1 MGKEKALMI
10 KKQQK
15 KIIIF
20 AVAALV
26 LILAYF
32 LIISPMIQKALT
44 PAEAVIPNLL
54 DGEVLG
60 SQNRILLME
69 HVEKADIQEIEV
81 HNDHGVYTLYK
92 DATDNFVI
100 RNNEIAPISP
110 YALSSVVVSTGYTL
124 SMTRVSEDCDDMSE
138 FGLAPSDNP
147 AWYKLTKTDGIEHI
161 VYVGDAIPT
170 GAGYYCSY
178 KDRNA
183 VYVLDASI
191 GATVLANVCDLVMPI
206 LTIPISST
214 QYYTTK
220 DFWLRRN
227 GEMFVHIDY
236 LNEEER
242 AQFAAA
248 ENRVYVMKY
257 PTNYEPSTTNY
268 DTILQTFVEFV
279 GVRTLELGNASEVI
293 DNETLL
299 KYGIDMEMPAYELH
313 YTYSGLDNFVFFSNL
328 NANGTY
334 YAYSLL
340 FNIIVEVD
348 PAKVAFLNWDIIKF
362 VDRPIFQRNIN
373 DIAFIEIESPTVNE
387 SFTLVG
393 EAQEILITPTSTG
406 TTFDA
411 TGLQNFRQFYKVMLS
426 LQLEDYTEN
435 RSTDNCMATMRITTD
450 AGIKVEYKF
459 YPYSTRRAYFTINGV
474 GEFYTQRD
482 MVDKMLSDCAKSVQL
497 TPIDSEA
504 KS

>member
-1 MGKEKALMI
+1 MI

-20 AVAALV
+20 AVAAVV

-44 PAEAVIPNLL
+44 PAEAEIPNLL

-60 SQNRILLME
+60 SQNRILMME
-69 HVEKADIQEIEV
+69 HVEKADIQEIEI
-81 HNDHGVYTLYK
+81 HNDKGTYAVFK
-92 DATDNFVI
+92 DNTDNFSV
-100 RNNEIAPISP
+100 RDNEGAPISP
-110 YALSSVVVSTGYTL
+110 YALSSLVVSAGYTL
-124 SMTRVSEDCDDMSE
+124 SMIRVTEDCEDLSE
-138 FGLAPSDNP
+138 YGLADSDNP
-147 AWYKLTKTDGIEHI
+147 AWYKLTKTDGIEHTI
-161 VYVGDAIPT
+161 YIGDAIPT
-170 GAGYYCSY
+170 GAGYYCRY
-178 KDRNA
+178 QDRNA
-183 VYVLDASI
+183 VYVLDASL
-191 GATVLANVCDLVMPI
+191 ATTLLADVRDIITPI
-206 LTIPISST
+206 LSYPISST

-220 DFWLRRN
+220 DFWLKRN

-236 LNEEER
+236 LTEEER

-248 ENRVYVMKY
+248 ENRVYVMKH
-257 PTNYEPSTTNY
+257 PTSYEPSTTNY

-279 GVRTLELGNASEVI
+279 GLRTLEIGKTTEIMDS
-293 DNETLL
+293 ETLL
-299 KYGIDMEMPAYELH
+299 KYGIDPSAPAYEIH
-313 YTYSGLDNFVFFSNL
+313 YSYSGLDNFVFFSEL
-328 NANGTY
+328 NENGTY

-340 FNIIVEVD
+340 FNLVAEVD
-348 PAKVAFLNWDIIKF
+348 PAKVPFLKWDIIKF

-373 DIAFIEIESPTVNE
+373 DIALIEIESPTVNE

-393 EAQEILITPTSTG
+393 EAQEILITPASTG
-406 TTFDA
+406 VTFDA

-435 RSTDNCMATMRITTD
+435 RSTDDCMGTMRITTD

-459 YPYSTRRAYFTINGV
+459 YPYSTRRAYFTINGS
-474 GEFYTQRD
+474 GEFYVLRD
-482 MVDKMLSDCAKSVQL
+482 MVDKMLSDCAKAVQL